1 MRINLT
7 DTPLSTP
14 IEGEYMPT
22 RRNRRGGRPGPCGER
37 EHAPAG
43 SARRQLDR
51 PTLERLLESAHRV
64 FKGEHYSPR
73 TEEAYAAWIR
83 RYVEFHGHQHPGT
96 LRARHVEE
104 FLTDL
109 AVRGSVGAK
118 TQLQAR
124 SALAFLYRKVLKL
137 NLGSFTEIVPAK
149 KRSRLPQ
156 VLSKEEVRHVLGLM
170 EGSKRLMASLLYG
183 SGLRLRE
190 CTGLRVKDIDLSR
203 GRIIV
208 RAGKGDKD
216 RATLLPKALRPALEE
231 QIRRVRVVF
240 EHDRKIGRV
249 KATLPD
255 ALARKFP
262 NGGAEWGWQYV
273 FPSSRLCKDR
283 ETGEPR
289 RQHVHESVLQRA
301 VKEAAGKSGLPKRV
315 TCHTFRH
322 SFATHLLEAGYHIR
336 TIQKLMGHKDIRTTM
351 IYTHVVSGSEL
362 GVQSPVDT
370 L

>member
-1 MRINLT
+1 
-7 DTPLSTP
+7 
-14 IEGEYMPT
+14 MPP
-22 RRNRRGGRPGPCGER
+22 RRNRRDGRSDHRDER
-37 EHAPAG
+37 EQAPAG
-43 SARRQLDR
+43 SARRQPDR

-73 TEEAYAAWIR
+73 TEEAYAGWIR
-83 RYVEFHGHQHPGT
+83 RYVEYHRYQHPGT
-96 LRARHVEE
+96 LKAVHVEE

-109 AVRGSVGAK
+109 AVRGNVGAK

-124 SALAFLYRKVLKL
+124 SALAFLYRKVLKVNIGPL
-137 NLGSFTEIVPAK
+137 TEIVPAK
-149 KRSRLPQ
+149 KRGRLPQ
-156 VLSKEEVRHVLGLM
+156 VLSKEEVRCVLGLM
-170 EGSKRLMASLLYG
+170 RGSKRLMASLLYG
-183 SGLRLRE
+183 AGLRLRE
-190 CTGLRVKDIDLSR
+190 CTSLRVKDVDLSR

-208 RAGKGDKD
+208 RGGKGDKD
-216 RATLLPKALRPALEE
+216 RATLLPKSLRPALEE
-231 QIRRVRVVF
+231 QIRRTRSVY
-240 EHDRKIGRV
+240 EHDRRLGRV

-255 ALARKFP
+255 ALERKFR

-273 FPSSRLCKDR
+273 FPSSRLCEDA

-289 RQHVHESVLQRA
+289 RHHVHESVLQRA
-301 VKEAAGKSGLPKRV
+301 VKVAAGESGLPKRV

-336 TIQKLMGHKDIRTTM
+336 TIQTLLGHKDIRTTM
-351 IYTHVVSGSEL
+351 VYTHVVSGSEL